1 VAKYIDVSVPLSPD
15 LTVWPGAPKVSFQRL
30 LDIEKGDIAN
40 DTNISLNVHTGT
52 HVDAPFHFVSSGYSV
67 EKMPLDV
74 LIGKATVADL
84 TEVETITVEV
94 LESLALSSETKRLLL
109 KTRNSQLWQK
119 PEHTFDENFVAL
131 TAEAA
136 QWIADQGIRLV
147 GVDYMSVQRFH
158 DGPETHLNLLKAEV
172 TVIESLNLAD
182 VSAGE
187 YELICLPMKLAGVEG
202 APARVVL
209 RSLSNTESV

>member
-1 VAKYIDVSVPLSPD
+1 MNEYIDVSVPLSPD
-15 LTVWPGAPKVSFQRL
+15 LPVWPGAPKVSFQRL
-30 LDIEKGDIAN
+30 LDIENGDIAN

-52 HVDAPFHFVSSGYSV
+52 HVDAPFHFVSSGYTV
-67 EKMPLDV
+67 EQMPLDI
-74 LIGKATVADL
+74 LMGAATVVDVSD
-84 TEVETITVEV
+84 VETITVDV
-94 LESLALSSETKRLLL
+94 LENLALSADTKRLLFR
-109 KTRNSQLWQK
+109 TRNSQLWEQAN
-119 PEHTFDENFVAL
+119 HTFDENFVAL
-131 TAEAA
+131 TAQAA

-172 TVIESLNLAD
+172 TVIESLNLAN

-202 APARVVL
+202 APARVIL
-209 RSLSNTESV
+209 RPLS

>member
-1 VAKYIDVSVPLSPD
+1 MPEYIDVSVPLSPD
-15 LTVWPGAPKVSFQRL
+15 LPVWPGAPKVSFQRL
-30 LDIEKGDIAN
+30 LDIENGDIAN

-52 HVDAPFHFVSSGYSV
+52 HVDAPFHFVPSSYTV
-67 EKMPLDV
+67 EQMPLDV
-74 LIGKATVADL
+74 LIGAATVVD
-84 TEVETITVEV
+84 VSDVDTITVEV
-94 LESLALSSETKRLLL
+94 LENLAIPANTKRLLFR
-109 KTRNSQLWQK
+109 TRNSQLWEK
-119 PEHTFDENFVAL
+119 SDHTFDENFVAL

-172 TVIESLNLAD
+172 TVIESLNLAH

-209 RSLSNTESV
+209 CPLSKEV

>member
-1 VAKYIDVSVPLSPD
+1 MAEYIDVSVPLSPD
-15 LTVWPGAPKVSFQRL
+15 LPVWPGAPKVSFQRL

-74 LIGKATVADL
+74 LIGKATVADV

-94 LESLALSSETKRLLL
+94 LEGLALSSETKRLLL
-109 KTRNSQLWQK
+109 KTRNSQLWQQ
-119 PEHTFDENFVAL
+119 PDHTFDENFVAL

-209 RSLSNTESV
+209 RSLSKEV

>member
-1 VAKYIDVSVPLSPD
+1 MAEYIDVSVPLSPD
-15 LTVWPGAPKVSFQRL
+15 LPVWPGAPKVSFQRL

-74 LIGKATVADL
+74 LIGNATVADV

-94 LESLALSSETKRLLL
+94 LEGLALSSETKRLLL

-119 PEHTFDENFVAL
+119 PDHTFDENFVAL

-172 TVIESLNLAD
+172 TVIESLNFAN

-209 RSLSNTESV
+209 RPLSKAV